1 MSLFDWLL
9 VGHLVG
15 DFLLQ
20 TDEMARHKARE
31 WRWMFTHVGLYMV
44 PVALAALLYAWQQ
57 PLSPRAAVVG
67 LLLVAA
73 THVGLDRRD
82 FTAWWMRAM
91 GVAPDKPWL
100 AIVIDQV
107 FHVLV
112 LVIAAHIGLS
122 LYLGY
127 GLLRR

>member
-9 VGHLVG
+9 AGHLVG

-20 TDEMARHKARE
+20 TDRMAGNKARS
-31 WRWMFTHVGLYMV
+31 WPWMLAHVGCYMASV
-44 PVALAALLYAWQQ
+44 TLVTLIYSWQH
-57 PLSPRAAVVG
+57 PLSPGRVVAG
-67 LLLVAA
+67 LLLAAA

-82 FTAWWMRAM
+82 FTAWWMRSV
-91 GVAPDKPWL
+91 GISQEHPWL

-112 LVIAAHIGLS
+112 LVIAAQIMLAGTPGS
-122 LYLGY
+122 V
-127 GLLRR
+127 